1 MTSRRNRLVLT
12 VLVVC
17 AASSYFSCS
26 QPDDILTRIDQTEL
40 RLWGNAVVPGTYTPA
55 VQNLPT
61 NTTGMLYELWV
72 ADDNDTISLGKFGY
86 DQILM
91 VFLNEDGEER
101 SDSNL
106 FMLAGD
112 VLDYS
117 DIFVSVET
125 DPDNWPAS
133 PGPIMLI
140 DRITAPTSNQVEMV
154 FPLSDS
160 LWNAAVVFN
169 METPSDTDRTRYD
182 GYGIWFCSYVV
193 KQDSVQ
199 DTISLDSFDLVYL
212 EDDSLPQ
219 DTIVWYLD
227 SIENIIS
234 KDTVRLFG
242 PDTLPD
248 GTIEAIESRTNRIV
262 RFDSLL
268 KADSSW
274 PYTQI
279 DNKETMYYYTVG
291 VLDSFYF
298 DDFIQYDFGMPD
310 YSSWGWTYK
319 GWVVSPTIPTSALG
333 TITPPAYEIN
343 QNPSDSLI
351 PGIEGGLLTTG
362 TFADPR
368 WPDYDNPFTIGDS
381 GVQLIPPFT
390 GEDFLEDMPFVWSL
404 GGLVPGGIRGTVFIT
419 LEPNNFSDTTTNF
432 PLFAFIGK
440 LPEYPSQLVDY
451 VGRLEEFSVWPRYH
465 TNDSRI
471 GFPKIVVDIR
481 RF

>member
-17 AASSYFSCS
+17 AASFYFSCS
-26 QPDDILTRIDQTEL
+26 QPDDILTRVDQTEL
-40 RLWGNAVVPGTYTPA
+40 RLWGNAVVPGRFTPA

-86 DQILM
+86 NQVLM

-112 VLDYS
+112 VLDYT

-125 DPDNWPAS
+125 DPDAWPAL

-160 LWNAAVVFN
+160 LWDAIAVFN
-169 METPSDTDRTRYD
+169 MESPSDSERTRDD
-182 GYGIWFCSYVV
+182 GYGIWFCSYVE
-193 KQDSVQ
+193 KRDSVQ
-199 DTISLDSFDLVYL
+199 DTLSLDSFELVHL

-227 SIENIIS
+227 NIINIVS

-248 GTIEAIESRTNRIV
+248 GTIEAIESRINKIV

-268 KADSSW
+268 KADSTW
-274 PYTQI
+274 PYTMI
-279 DNKETMYYYTVG
+279 DDTATVYYYTVG
-291 VLDSFYF
+291 ALDSFNY

-319 GWVVSPTIPTSALG
+319 GWVVSPTIPISALG
-333 TITPPAYEIN
+333 TITPPAYEVN
-343 QNPSDSLI
+343 QIPSDSLI

-381 GVQLIPPFT
+381 GEQLIPPFP
-390 GEDFLEDMPFVWSL
+390 GEDFLEDMPFVWNP

-419 LEPNNFSDTTTNF
+419 LEPNNFTDTTTNF

-440 LPEYPSQLVDY
+440 LPEFQWELMDD
-451 VGRLEEFSVWPRYH
+451 VGDLEEFIVWPLYH
-465 TNDSRI
+465 SNDSRI

-481 RF
+481 RY